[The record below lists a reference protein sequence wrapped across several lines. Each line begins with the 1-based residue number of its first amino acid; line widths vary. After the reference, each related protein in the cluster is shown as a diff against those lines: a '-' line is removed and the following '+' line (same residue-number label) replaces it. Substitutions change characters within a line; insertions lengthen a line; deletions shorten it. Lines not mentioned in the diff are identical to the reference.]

1 MKNSKEILVCAIRQ
15 VQEVVASTGADR
27 VLEDMHLNV
36 IDVKVPGGVVGVLYS
51 MVEVAADGGGQA
63 DPVARGGGDVAALIN
78 RLVAS
83 LCDS

>member
-36 IDVKVPGGVVGVLYS
+36 IDVKVPGGVVDVLCS
-51 MVEVAADGGGQA
+51 TVEAAGDGAQE
-63 DPVARGGGDVAALIN
+63 DPVAGGGDGAAALTN